1 MTINGKWSIEKAN
14 QWQEKT
20 PWLVG
25 SNFIPSTAIN
35 QLEMWQADTFDPET
49 IDRELGWAEDLGF
62 NAMRVYLHDLLW
74 LQDAEGFKNRIHQFL
89 DIADQHHIR
98 IMFVLFDDCWH
109 DDPKLGQQPTPNPGV
124 HNSGWV
130 QSPGTR
136 VLSDPSKWDRLEEY
150 VVDIVTTF
158 GQDER
163 VVIWD
168 IYNEPGNNLLPLLNL
183 PKISRSLK
191 VLGQVFHHY
200 LNSRPSRRL
209 LEKAFSWARSANPQQ
224 PLTAGLFCFIG
235 TLDTNLDS
243 NALALS
249 DIVSFHSYSELET
262 TSEFVDELRKAQRP
276 LFCTEYLART
286 SKCTFATHLPYFKE
300 RNISCFNWGLVSGK
314 TQTIYSWTD
323 YYPNGEEPPL
333 WFHDIFRKDGSLYR
347 DEEGNVIRSVTGK

>member
-1 MTINGKWSIEKAN
+1 MTINEKWSLEKAN
-14 QWQEKT
+14 QWQAET

-49 IDRELGWAEDLGF
+49 IDRELGWAEGLGF

-74 LQDAEGFKNRIHQFL
+74 MQDPEGFKSRIHQYL
-89 DIADQHHIR
+89 DIANHHHIKT
-98 IMFVLFDDCWH
+98 MFVLFDDCWH
-109 DDPKLGQQPTPNPGV
+109 DDPHLGPQPAPQPGV

-136 VLSDPSKWDRLEEY
+136 VLRDPSKWDRLEDY
-150 VVDIVTTF
+150 VVDVVTTF

-168 IYNEPGNNLLPLLNL
+168 IYNEPGNNLLPSMNL
-183 PKISRSLK
+183 PKFSRYLK
-191 VLGQVFHHY
+191 VLGQFIQHY
-200 LNSRPSRRL
+200 LNSRLSRRL
-209 LEKAFSWARSANPQQ
+209 LESAFGWARSVNPQQ

-235 TLDTNLDS
+235 TLDTKLNS
-243 NALALS
+243 VALALS

-262 TSEFVDELRKAQRP
+262 TSEFVDELRKSQRP
-276 LFCTEYLART
+276 LFCTEYLAR
-286 SKCTFATHLPYFKE
+286 SNKCTFSTHLPYFKE
-300 RNISCFNWGLVSGK
+300 RHISCFNWGLVSGK

-323 YYPNGEEPPL
+323 YCPNGEEPPL
-333 WFHDIFRKDGSLYR
+333 WFHDIFRKDGALYR
-347 DEEGNVIRSVTGK
+347 EDEGDVIRSVTGN

>member
-1 MTINGKWSIEKAN
+1 MIKAEKWSVEKAN
-14 QWQEKT
+14 QWQENT

-35 QLEMWQADTFDPET
+35 QLEMWQADTFDLET
-49 IDRELGWAEDLGF
+49 IDRELGWAEYLGF

-89 DIADQHHIR
+89 DIASQHHIQ

-109 DDPKLGQQPTPNPGV
+109 DDPKLGRQPTPKPGI

-136 VLSDPSKWDRLEEY
+136 VLSDPSKWARLEDY
-150 VVDIVTTF
+150 VVDIMTTF

-168 IYNEPGNNLLPLLNL
+168 MFNEPGNNVLVLLNQ
-183 PKISRSLK
+183 PKILRNLK
-191 VLGQVFHHY
+191 VLGQVFKHY
-200 LNSRPSRRL
+200 LNSGPSRRL
-209 LEKAFSWARSANPQQ
+209 LEKTFEWGRSANPQQ

-235 TLDTNLDS
+235 TLDTKLNDV
-243 NALALS
+243 ALALS
-249 DIVSFHSYSELET
+249 DIVSFHSYSGLET

-286 SKCTFATHLPYFKE
+286 IQCTFASHLPYFKE

-323 YYPNGEEPPL
+323 HYPNGEEPPL
-333 WFHDIFRKDGSLYR
+333 WFHDIYRKDGTLYS
-347 DEEGNVIRSVTGK
+347 EEESNLIRSLTGK